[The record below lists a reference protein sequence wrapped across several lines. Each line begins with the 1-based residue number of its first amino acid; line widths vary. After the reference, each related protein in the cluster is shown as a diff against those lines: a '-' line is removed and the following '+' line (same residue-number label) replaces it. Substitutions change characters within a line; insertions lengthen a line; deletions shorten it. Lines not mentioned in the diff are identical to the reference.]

1 MGRIGFPVRRG
12 AQSDAHP
19 SGKHRNAA
27 EEPIRP
33 TAGRV
38 LLYRGV
44 VAFFAD
50 AGHRH
55 AKRGY
60 PLGIIIPVK

>member
-12 AQSDAHP
+12 AQRDAVA

-27 EEPIRP
+27 GEPIRP

-38 LLYRGV
+38 LLPRGV
-44 VAFFAD
+44 VARLYRCGDIAMRS
-50 AGHRH
+50 APIHV
-55 AKRGY
+55 
-60 PLGIIIPVK
+60 VK